1 MLVFMLCI
9 GFLGTQLQ
17 ASSHR
22 EAPLISNDPL
32 ADNLDLYA
40 FRSPDDPSTVT
51 LIATNIPMQLPQG
64 GPNYYNFGEN
74 IRYEIHVDNNT
85 STPGD
90 DVVYRFTFT
99 KVNEDPTTFFNIR
112 LGKQNQKTTYKLER
126 SLNGGGVFETI
137 IENGIVPPNNI
148 GNRSIESPV
157 GLGTTYETLFNN
169 AITTAETG
177 EQVFAGPVDD
187 PFFVDLGG
195 IFDLGDAPR
204 QGGKAVDGLACYN
217 AHAIAIQ
224 VPIRILLA
232 SGVSNV
238 PDNILDPN
246 YVIGVW
252 ASASR
257 PSIRTLSSTAA
268 PTYEGDWIQVS
279 RIGMPLTNEAVI
291 AIGDKDYWNSITP
304 YEEISETTLDEYFY
318 NPELGLYMDDD
329 LFGGAVPAFSPLRIQ
344 KASLGAFD
352 FTNGADGLFGLKGSD
367 AVAGT
372 ALDDAVFGSLLL
384 PAPGKPRSVDL
395 WPIFHTGVP
404 NVIPY
409 QLATGKEGNP
419 LATGKP
425 FINNF
430 LPNGGDMLRIN
441 LAVPVTDRDDPNF
454 SSLGLIQAAVLG
466 LTTPPYF
473 LTTDLEFIPNM
484 DGFPNGRRL
493 EDDVTRIEL
502 QAVAGA
508 VLAAVGLWYD
518 DYDPNTSPSPLTDD
532 LLNVLSFTTGVENND
547 LAFSPNF
554 PYMAMP
560 HSGTGDCSGEPFL
573 NSVFDLDAQIYVS
586 SNTSST
592 IAVYGVSEDNE
603 LFSTETPAG
612 GEDADGIHYDNVNDI
627 LYQLNRSTNKIDV
640 YKGFQAALSAEMT
653 PSLAYSSS
661 SDFING
667 REIAADE
674 NNLIVAQ
681 DANDANGNQNR
692 IVIYAIEN
700 DAITLANSF
709 DVAENLWGIHLDGNR
724 LFAIQDNSNI
734 LLIYNDILSAT
745 GDQLTPDV
753 KVSVDSLERTHGIT
767 YGSLEDKMILTDIG
781 SAGNA
786 EDGGFIVINNFMTAS
801 EDGQIQMEEQ
811 IKIEGPNSMLGNPVD
826 IAYDRNSGLIFVAER
841 AVGGGQFL
849 AFESPTESGDVSPL
863 FQEARPGASAVYFS
877 SPAQEEIVEAQLF
890 ASSNNASRIGLF
902 DLTSRDVNF
911 ETSVIA
917 AMDAD
922 GIYYDK
928 SSDRLYQLNRTD
940 NRIDVYENVNANLV
954 KGSRPDLVNSSTS
967 DFINGREMAVFGNQI
982 VVAQDAN
989 DANGNQNRFYIYS
1002 FDGADI
1008 QLQKTYDSEINL
1020 WGIHLNGNT
1029 LFAIEDN
1036 SDKIHHYN
1044 NFFSN
1049 SSGPV
1054 SSDQVITIAS
1064 MIRTHGLTYDAA
1076 NDIMILT
1083 DVGAASSPTDGAV
1096 TLISRYM
1103 EVAADNLISDD
1114 EQFRI
1119 EGPLTSLGN
1128 PVDVAYDVS
1137 NEMVYVAERAS
1148 GGGLILGFE
1157 SPAQDGDVSPT
1168 YNQAFA
1174 GASAVYFSQ
1183 NNQPILTPSIV
1194 TVNPNFDET
1203 FILTSRLSGSNEVPA
1218 VETNAVGVASLT
1230 FNEDYTMA
1238 TLNMT
1243 VSELS
1248 SAITGVHIHNGVAGM
1263 NGDVVLGLTDLMNQG
1278 RVQHTFA
1285 IDATERLAYMNGE
1298 RYINV
1303 HTETN
1308 PSGEIRGNLSIEA
1321 PASFAAV
1328 LDGSNEVPAVVTDAR
1343 GIISMNYTSNT
1354 NELEINFMATG
1365 LSGPITGIHLHNG
1378 ILGENGPV
1386 VENLTSMLVG
1396 NSIKVKI
1403 QAGDYI
1409 DALRSGSIYLN
1420 VHTETNPGGEIRAN
1434 LTTMNGLY
1442 FDSWLNSQQE
1452 VPAIES
1458 NTYGLAFG
1466 KVDANLGEVEV
1477 NFVLE
1482 NGSGELQAAHFHNA
1496 ALGSN
1501 GGVVLNLS
1509 DIIDGQSGL
1518 TTTPFAIDA
1527 VFLDQFLAG
1536 DLYLNIHTE
1545 ANPSGEARG
1554 QIYRVARDGYAFD
1567 ICPDQELHNTSGT
1580 EQISGSGIYAIN
1592 RDMDEAHL
1600 MIVANDLT
1608 SGFEGAHI
1616 HNAPMGENGDVIVN
1630 LTDQFTNN
1638 GVFSYYTE
1646 KSDSPVTAGLVEQIQ
1661 TGNAYINIHTT
1672 DNPAGE
1678 LRGQIIKTLECP
1690 LSTSIIETAQGD
1702 LNYQV
1707 YPNPVQQQLVLEFEA
1722 DLFRSSTL
1730 SLKVFNAQGQEM
1742 MNIIDINN
1750 VKTLLNVKSFPKG
1763 VYQLSIYADS
1773 NVSTSTFIKID

>member
-1 MLVFMLCI
+1 MLVCVLCI
-9 GFLGTQLQ
+9 GFLGIQLQ

-32 ADNLDLYA
+32 ADNLDVYA
-40 FRSPDDPSTVT
+40 FRSPDNPSTVT
-51 LIATNIPMQLPQG
+51 LIATYIPMQLPQG

-85 STPGD
+85 ATPGD
-90 DVVYRFTFT
+90 DILYRFTFT

-148 GNRSIESPV
+148 GDRSIESPV
-157 GLGTTYETLFNN
+157 GLGTTYEALFNQG
-169 AITTAETG
+169 ITTASSG
-177 EQVFAGPVDD
+177 EKVFAGPVDD

-204 QGGKAVDGLACYN
+204 QGGTPVDGLACYN

-224 VPIRILLA
+224 VPLRILLQ
-232 SGVSNV
+232 SGVPNV

-257 PSIRTLSSTAA
+257 PAIRTLSSTED

-279 RIGMPLTNEAVI
+279 RLGMPLTNEAVI
-291 AIGDKDYWNSITP
+291 AIGDKDFWNSITP
-304 YEEISETTLDEYFY
+304 YDEISETTLDEYFY

-352 FTNGADGLFGLKGSD
+352 FTNGADGLFGLKGSA
-367 AVAGT
+367 AVEGT
-372 ALDDAVFGSLLL
+372 ALDDAVFGTLLL
-384 PAPGKPRSVDL
+384 PAAGKPRSVDL

-409 QLATGKEGNP
+409 QLATGKGGNP
-419 LATGKP
+419 LAAGKP

-430 LPNGGDMLRIN
+430 LPSGGDMLRIN
-441 LAVPVTDRDDPNF
+441 LAVPVTDRDDPAF

-473 LTTDLEFIPNM
+473 LTSDLEFIPNM

-502 QAVAGA
+502 QAVGGA

-518 DYDPNTSPSPLTDD
+518 DFDPDSSPSPVTQD
-532 LLNVLSFTTGVENND
+532 LLDVLTYTTGVENND
-547 LAFSPNF
+547 LAFSPTF

-592 IAVYGVSEDNE
+592 IAVYGASEDNE
-603 LFSTETPAG
+603 FFSTETPAG
-612 GEDADGIHYDNVNDI
+612 GADADGIHYDNLNDI
-627 LYQLNRSTNKIDV
+627 LYQLNRSENKIDV
-640 YKGFQAALSAEMT
+640 YKGFKGAVSAEMT
-653 PSLAYSSS
+653 PSIAYSSS

-667 REIAADE
+667 REIAVNE
-674 NNLIVAQ
+674 NNIIVAQ
-681 DANDANGNQNR
+681 DANEANGNQNR
-692 IVIYAIEN
+692 LIIYTIED

-709 DVAENLWGIHLDGNR
+709 DVDENLWGIHLDGNR
-724 LFAIQDNSNI
+724 LFAVQDNSNN
-734 LLIYNDILSAT
+734 LLVYSDIFNAT
-745 GDQLTPDV
+745 GTQISPDS
-753 KVSVDSLERTHGIT
+753 KVSVDSLGRTHGLT
-767 YGSLEDKMILTDIG
+767 YSSLEDKMIITDIG
-781 SAGNA
+781 LASSGD
-786 EDGGFIVINNFMTAS
+786 DGGFVVINNFMTAS
-801 EDGQIQMEEQ
+801 EDGQIQLEEQ
-811 IKIEGPNSMLGNPVD
+811 IKVEGPNSMLGNPVD
-826 IAYDRNSGLIFVAER
+826 IAYDRNSGLIFIAER
-841 AVGGGQFL
+841 KTGDGQFL
-849 AFESPTESGDVSPL
+849 VFESPSESGDASPI
-863 FQEARPGASAVYFS
+863 FQEARPGASAIYFS
-877 SPAQEEIVEAQLF
+877 TAAQAMIAEAQLF
-890 ASSNNASRIGLF
+890 ASSNNARRIGLF
-902 DLTSRDVNF
+902 DLKSSDINF
-911 ETSVIA
+911 ETSVVSAI
-917 AMDAD
+917 DAD

-954 KGSRPDLVNSSTS
+954 KGSRPDLVNSSSS

-1008 QLQKTYDSEINL
+1008 QLQKTYDAEINL

-1036 SDKIHHYN
+1036 ADKLHQYN

-1049 SSGPV
+1049 PSGSV
-1054 SSDQVITIAS
+1054 TSDQSVTIAS
-1064 MIRTHGLTYDAA
+1064 MTRTHGLTYDAA
-1076 NDIMILT
+1076 SDVMILT
-1083 DVGAASSPTDGAV
+1083 DVGDAGSATDGAV
-1096 TLISRYM
+1096 TLIAKYT
-1103 EVAADNLISDD
+1103 EVAADDMISDD

-1119 EGPLTSLGN
+1119 EGPSTSLGN

-1148 GGGLILGFE
+1148 DGGKILGFE

-1183 NNQPILTPSIV
+1183 NNQPILTPAIV
-1194 TVNPNFDET
+1194 TVDPNFDET
-1203 FILTSRLSGSNEVPA
+1203 FILTSRLSGGNEVPA
-1218 VETNAVGVASLT
+1218 VETDAVGVASLT
-1230 FNEDYTMA
+1230 FNDDYTMA

-1263 NGDVVLGLTDLMNQG
+1263 NGDVVLPLTTLINQG
-1278 RVQHTFA
+1278 RIQYTFPV
-1285 IDATERLAYMNGE
+1285 DAAERLAYMNGE

-1308 PSGEIRGNLSIEA
+1308 PSGEIRGNIVIEA

-1343 GIISMNYTSNT
+1343 GIVSMNYTSNT

-1365 LSGPITGIHLHNG
+1365 LSGPITGIHLHTG
-1378 ILGENGPV
+1378 VAGENGPV
-1386 VENLTSMLVG
+1386 VENLSSMLVG

-1409 DALRSGSIYLN
+1409 EALRSGGIYLN

-1434 LTTMNGLY
+1434 LTTMDGLY

-1458 NTYGLAFG
+1458 NTYGLAYG
-1466 KVDANLGEVEV
+1466 KVNANLGEIEI
-1477 NFVLE
+1477 NFVLD
-1482 NGSGELQAAHFHNA
+1482 NGSGELQAAHFHNG

-1501 GGVVLNLS
+1501 GGVVLNLT

-1527 VFLDQFLAG
+1527 ILLDQFLAG
-1536 DLYLNIHTE
+1536 DLYLNVHTA

-1567 ICPDQELHNTSGT
+1567 ICPDQEVHNTTGT

-1616 HNAPMGENGDVIVN
+1616 HNAAMGENGDVIVN
-1630 LTDQFTNN
+1630 LTDQFMNN
-1638 GVFSYYTE
+1638 GVFSYFTE
-1646 KSDSPVTAGLVEQIQ
+1646 KSDSPVNASFVEQIQ

-1702 LNYQV
+1702 LNYLV
-1707 YPNPVQQQLVLEFEA
+1707 YPNPVQDQLVLEFDA
-1722 DLFRSSTL
+1722 DIFRSSTL
-1730 SLKVFNAQGQEM
+1730 NVKISNAQGQEI
-1742 MNIIDINN
+1742 MNLVDINN
-1750 VKTLLNVKSFPKG
+1750 FKTLINVKSLPKG
-1763 VYQLSIYADS
+1763 VYQLSVYADS
-1773 NVSTSTFIKID
+1773 NVSTNTFIKID